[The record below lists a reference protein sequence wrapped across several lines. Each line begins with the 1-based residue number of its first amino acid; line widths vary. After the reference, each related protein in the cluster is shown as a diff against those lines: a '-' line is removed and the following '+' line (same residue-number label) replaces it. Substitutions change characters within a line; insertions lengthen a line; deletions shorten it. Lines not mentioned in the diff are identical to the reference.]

1 MKYFFRTCLTPA
13 KLWPYFLAIGLISF
27 FGCSACKDSKSRID
41 HANFELS
48 IHRETVVGTKSEPH
62 PETGYVSEQFDLP
75 VNTLLGLLE
84 AGAAGEREPPTEN
97 PFADPVTTPAGPIH
111 EAFQAMGIPFPP
123 GTSATYDADK
133 KLLSVT
139 QTPESMALIRH
150 LTNESRGIPNSA
162 AIRFEFYEVP
172 ALLALRLEQSAAAH
186 FDNTPEWKALQELL
200 DNDDIRLLQVAT
212 IQSRSGERAK
222 FENGETFVYR
232 SGPRDDVADAKNEA
246 INLFEERLVG
256 TIIETDLVVGT
267 DAHAMNL
274 NFYLEYHSAPPEW
287 ITTADG
293 TDSPT
298 ATVFHIKKLT
308 TNFTIHDGQT
318 RLLTSWTPTGKAE
331 NNNGDRRILVF
342 LAANLQRN
350 SQAER

>member
-1 MKYFFRTCLTPA
+1 MKYFHICLSPS
-13 KLWPYFLAIGLISF
+13 KLRPFLLAIGVTSF
-27 FGCSACKDSKSRID
+27 FGYSACKDSKSRLD

-62 PETGYVSEQFDLP
+62 PETGFVSEQFDLS
-75 VNTLLGLLE
+75 VNALLGLLH
-84 AGAAGEREPPTEN
+84 AGVAGDGEPPTAN

-111 EAFQAMGIPFPP
+111 EAFKAMGIPFPP

-186 FDNTPEWKALQELL
+186 VDNTPEWKALQELL
-200 DNDDIRLLQVAT
+200 DNDDIRLLEVAT

-232 SGPRDDVADAKNEA
+232 SGIKNDVADAESKA

-256 TIIETDLVVGT
+256 TIIETDLVIGT
-267 DAHAMNL
+267 DAHTMNL
-274 NFYLEYHSAPPEW
+274 NFQIEYHSAKPEW
-287 ITTADG
+287 IPTADG
-293 TDSPT
+293 TDSPA
-298 ATVFHIKKLT
+298 ATVFHMKKLT

-331 NNNGDRRILVF
+331 NKKADRRILVF
-342 LAANLQRN
+342 VVANLQRN